1 MRKGLQQLCFVSFLF
16 FSSTSTFSLGLRR
29 RRLMLSSSY
38 LEVLLHFSSQWCSEQ
53 ILLQQLHRIDYYLF
67 YSYDISPCTHH
78 PSSRTHPPNSYSDSC
93 KVLMCF
99 LLPFFFF
106 LLLLLLC
113 WLVSADLVVIFCMLP
128 TQPPIV
134 S

>member
-38 LEVLLHFSSQWCSEQ
+38 LEVLLHFSSQWCIEQ

-67 YSYDISPCTHH
+67 YSYDISPCTH
-78 PSSRTHPPNSYSDSC
+78 PPSRTHPPNSYSDSC